1 MEAKKEMFF
10 HHDFEPGFR
19 IELHHKDL
27 GIALAAGRGYGVP
40 LPVTAIVDQMLE
52 ALKVKG
58 RGDRDD
64 SAISTHLEDLAQHEI
79 GG

>member
-19 IELHHKDL
+19 LELHHKDL
-27 GIALAAGRGYGVP
+27 GMALAAGREYEVP

-52 ALKVKG
+52 ASKVRG
-58 RGDRDD
+58 RGD
-64 SAISTHLEDLAQHEI
+64 SAILTHLEDSAQHEI

>member
-19 IELHHKDL
+19 LELHHKDL
-27 GIALAAGRGYGVP
+27 GIALAAGREYEV
-40 LPVTAIVDQMLE
+40 PVTAIMDQMLE
-52 ALKVKG
+52 ALRVRG

-64 SAISTHLEDLAQHEI
+64 SAILTHLEDSAQHEI